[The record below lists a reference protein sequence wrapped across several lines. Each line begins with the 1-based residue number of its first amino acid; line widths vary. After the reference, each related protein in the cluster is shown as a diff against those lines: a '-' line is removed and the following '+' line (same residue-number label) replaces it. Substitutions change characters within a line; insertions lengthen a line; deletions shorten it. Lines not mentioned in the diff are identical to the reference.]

1 MWYFGVRMVP
11 TVDRKIAGL
20 PSAANH
26 TRAVAGCFVAA
37 AVDSTLDRVHRG
49 YRAVH
54 ALAVH
59 LTESRGTLADALV
72 AVSFAAAELQRA
84 SWRGA
89 AGG

>member
-37 AVDSTLDRVHRG
+37 VVDSTLDRVHRG